1 MSCSRPLF
9 SAKYPYLVHTPQTC
23 LKPGVRERRA
33 LGSEWAWNGHFTLTP
48 LGRSLVLPFVLCCI
62 NTDAPG
68 PSRAS
73 EQLKPSHSDFP
84 PHCLISHDCFYC
96 LSSKLLCRHA
106 GGPSR
111 PILSLFSLGHHHRV
125 FFSLLAHPLA
135 LPLILFISPSL
146 SRTQARHP

>member
-9 SAKYPYLVHTPQTC
+9 SAKYPYLVYTPQTC
-23 LKPGVRERRA
+23 LKPGVREGHV

-48 LGRSLVLPFVLCCI
+48 LDRSLVLPFVLCCI
-62 NTDAPG
+62 NTDALG

-73 EQLKPSHSDFP
+73 KWLKPLHGDFLL
-84 PHCLISHDCFYC
+84 HCLVSRNCFYC
-96 LSSKLLCRHA
+96 LSSELSHCHA

-111 PILSLFSLGHHHRV
+111 PILSLFSPGHHHHV

-135 LPLILFISPSL
+135 LSLILFISPSL
-146 SRTQARHP
+146 S